1 MLGGSN
7 KVVVPDKSETSA
19 FPGVPVSR
27 YVDITNF
34 TTSFEYTTQILRR
47 CAVCEIINFQRH
59 HAVNTRRW
67 SSVTHYVFLFV
78 MLLTNRTT
86 FIYFLV
92 SVMTNCRNKMASNNY
107 GATQI
112 TSAQK
117 TWRWWRRPEEEENQE
132 REGSYVCQCNTYC
145 QPKSQCYHM
154 KTGFSYR

>member
-67 SSVTHYVFLFV
+67 SSVTHYVLLFV

-112 TSAQK
+112 RSQAHKKHGGDGGDRKRKRTK
-117 TWRWWRRPEEEENQE
+117 RG
-132 REGSYVCQCNTYC
+132 REAMSVNVIHTANLNLNV
-145 QPKSQCYHM
+145 
-154 KTGFSYR
+154 TI